1 MEYERER
8 GSLGGVVRAAAAAA
22 ATDHSAMDAVVT
34 GGAGFIGST
43 LVDRLLADGHRVHVI
58 DNLSHGSRQ
67 HLADAMQTGRCV
79 VHELDVTSPDL
90 AGVLAHA
97 APEVVFHLAAQIDVR
112 TSVRDPLHDATVN
125 VLGTLNV
132 AEGAR
137 LAGAR
142 KVVFASSGGAI
153 YGSAA
158 SLPVRE
164 DSGLCPLSPYGAS
177 KVAGE
182 VYLNSYCALHDLDCA
197 HLALANAYGPRQNP
211 VGEAGVV
218 AVFASALLKGQP
230 TKVFGDGRNTRDY
243 VYVTD
248 VVDAMVRAAHL
259 GRPGRRYNIGTG
271 VQVTDRELHT
281 VVAVTVGRADDPEFA
296 PARQGDLR
304 ASALDATAAY
314 RDLGWAPS
322 VRLVEGVR
330 QTVEYFASLTGAPQA
345 EVPA

>member
-1 MEYERER
+1 VEYRLDR
-8 GSLGGVVRAAAAAA
+8 CSPGGVMRAATPVAP
-22 ATDHSAMDAVVT
+22 TDHSAMDAVVT

-58 DNLSHGSRQ
+58 DNFSHGRREN
-67 HLADAMQTGRCV
+67 LTDAVSTGRCV
-79 VHELDVTSPDL
+79 VHELDITSPEL
-90 AGVLAHA
+90 ARTLTLA

-112 TSVRDPLHDATVN
+112 TSVQNPLQDATVN
-125 VLGTLNV
+125 VLGTVNV

-137 LAGAR
+137 MAGAR
-142 KVVFASSGGAI
+142 KVIFASSGGAI
-153 YGSAA
+153 YGPTA

-182 VYLNSYCALHDLDCA
+182 VYLNAYCALHHLDCA
-197 HLALANAYGPRQNP
+197 HLALANAYGPRQDP
-211 VGEAGVV
+211 TGEAGVV
-218 AVFASALLKGQP
+218 AVFVSALLAGKP
-230 TKVFGDGRNTRDY
+230 TKVFGDGKNTRDY

-259 GRPGRRYNIGTG
+259 GRSGRRYNIGSG

-281 VVAVTVGRADDPEFA
+281 VVAATVGRADDPEFA
-296 PARQGDLR
+296 PARLGDLR

-330 QTVEYFASLTGAPQA
+330 HTVEYFASQEGVA
-345 EVPA
+345 V